1 MLKYRIML
9 FTIRTTNLLFDAWYF
24 LSFVSNYELFHTY
37 HVKRLPIVL
46 IMNIITQFNN
56 LIEINY
62 SIVIQFKFPRKFLS
76 PIKE

>member
-9 FTIRTTNLLFDAWYF
+9 FTMRTTNLLFDAIMWYF

-37 HVKRLPIVL
+37 HVKRLPIV
-46 IMNIITQFNN
+46 IITQFNN